1 MIGPRTKTIEI
12 LNSKSCQMSLSPN
25 KVTWKINWWRK
36 ILALLKN
43 LSSKILSRKKNF
55 KFQTK
60 LYLNLF
66 KIKKNLIVKTL
77 LKKRIKVQVILT
89 LKKKKKLNKFNLPI
103 LSQLKKERNAEKAKN
118 VENLQ
123 KIWRNNFGKTKKRL
137 LKEW

>member
-1 MIGPRTKTIEI
+1 M
-12 LNSKSCQMSLSPN
+12 
-25 KVTWKINWWRK
+25 
-36 ILALLKN
+36 
-43 LSSKILSRKKNF
+43 SRKKNI

-60 LYLNLF
+60 LNLNLF
-66 KIKKNLIVKTL
+66 KIKKNLIVKIL

-137 LKEW
+137 LKE